1 MRREICK
8 FKTGSKKVLPAD
20 SAVALSPPDPSN
32 YRHGRPTSGYS
43 ANAPRPL
50 GEREGGVGK
59 KIQNCYR
66 RHIWTVPCANFEHEV
81 ERDSQVDVVD
91 DAGGVDGLEAPLG
104 LPLDDGAGHDERNV
118 DDDEEEG
125 EDAEGDLPGW
135 QFNRQIDF
143 GRFLELALWTF
154 KHFIHMCF
162 SRIILG
168 PFLDDFLTL
177 LNCLPAARGTSE
189 LGTLCTRWCTPW
201 AACYLDRS
209 PEMSRIFV
217 SFSSP
222 NLYLLLQGCPYGRG
236 HPFVDIKTKVQS
248 QKRLLVLKR
257 NFQFDVNKW

>member
-135 QFNRQIDF
+135 QFNRHFRLWAIFGAGTMDIQALHTYVFFKNHFGTVF
-143 GRFLELALWTF
+143 GRFFNSIELPP
-154 KHFIHMCF
+154 C
-162 SRIILG
+162 
-168 PFLDDFLTL
+168 
-177 LNCLPAARGTSE
+177 
-189 LGTLCTRWCTPW
+189 CTR
-201 AACYLDRS
+201 YLRVRYLMYS
-209 PEMSRIFV
+209 VVHP
-217 SFSSP
+217 
-222 NLYLLLQGCPYGRG
+222 LGGLLLGS
-236 HPFVDIKTKVQS
+236 IT
-248 QKRLLVLKR
+248 
-257 NFQFDVNKW
+257 